1 MSTPRT
7 ARGARDARRA
17 GNVRWRSI
25 ALPVEHGAW
34 GFLLEPALLGLLVA
48 ASWAGVALVLAAL
61 AALLLQT
68 PLSLVLTDV
77 RRGKRYP
84 RTALA
89 WRFVAAYAAL
99 LVSAGS
105 AALVLAGSVA
115 ILLPVAIAAPLAG
128 LQLWL
133 DARGR
138 ARELLPEAAGAVAMG
153 SLAAS
158 VALAGGWS
166 LLPALGLWGL
176 LALRAVPAIVY
187 VRARL
192 RLERGQAFD
201 RRPSALLHLA
211 AVAVVSVAAALGAV
225 SWVAALPYAVLT
237 ARAARGLAP
246 DRAPV
251 TAKVVG
257 FREIGFGVMTAVLL
271 AVGVGAWG

>member
-7 ARGARDARRA
+7 ARGARDTRRA
-17 GNVRWRSI
+17 GSVRWRSV

-68 PLSLVLTDV
+68 PLSLALTDA

-84 RTALA
+84 RTSLA
-89 WRFVAAYAAL
+89 WRFAAAYGTL
-99 LVSAGS
+99 LVAAGS
-105 AALVLAGSVA
+105 AALVLAGTAA

-187 VRARL
+187 VRGRL

-211 AVAVVSVAAALGAV
+211 AVAIVSVAAALGAV

-257 FREIGFGVMTAVLL
+257 FREIGFGVMTAVLV
-271 AVGVGAWG
+271 AVGVGAWR